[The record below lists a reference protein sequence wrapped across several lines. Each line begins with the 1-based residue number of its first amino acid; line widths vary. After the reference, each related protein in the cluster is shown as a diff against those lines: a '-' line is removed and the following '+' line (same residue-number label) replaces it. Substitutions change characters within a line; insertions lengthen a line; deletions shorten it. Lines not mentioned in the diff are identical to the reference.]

1 MSFKTSKPYEY
12 YRQQVEQNWFF
23 WRPVME
29 RFLSFERAETMTPDE
44 LSEFNAA
51 IDYHIERKN
60 AERGG

>member
-1 MSFKTSKPYEY
+1 
-12 YRQQVEQNWFF
+12 
-23 WRPVME
+23 ME
-29 RFLSFERAETMTPDE
+29 RFLSFERAEIMTPDE